1 VVIGVT
7 TLLILATVVIMTC
20 VCVAK
25 KSKLKEKAASQPP
38 YGRFNPTSFMNPQLT
53 GKHVHQSL
61 TYAIDEQRINY

>member
-1 VVIGVT
+1 
-7 TLLILATVVIMTC
+7 MTC

-61 TYAIDEQRINY
+61 TYAIDEQRINYWHLNIQKNHIIKPTL